1 MADSKFKPGHK
12 LGKGR
17 PKGSINHSTLALRE
31 LLKKNNFDPIIEL
44 MKMFNEVDTAKKEKV
59 QICNILLDY
68 TQPKIKSVDLETGS
82 SLEAEDQTKVVMSR
96 ADLIKIARGGDL
108 G

>member
-1 MADSKFKPGHK
+1 MAFEPKNK

-17 PKGSINHSTLALRE
+17 PKGCINHSTLELRE
-31 LLKKNNFDPIIEL
+31 FLKKHNFDPILEL
-44 MKMFNEVDTAKKEKV
+44 MKIYKEEDTAKQQKV
-59 QICNILLDY
+59 QICTIFLDY
-68 TQPKIKSVDLETGS
+68 TRPKLKAVDMETGS
-82 SLEAEDQTKVVMSR
+82 SAEEDQTKIVMSR